1 MQGEAVYEEVING
14 FFFREQTPVRRLR
27 FLVLGLPDVGLVGAI
42 TAMHLVK
49 SLGMEEAVHI
59 DSYTLLPPVAV
70 VRKGS
75 PLSPI
80 RIYMKGDLGVMV
92 TDVPIAPP
100 AVTPLSTAVVEYA
113 RSRGVELVISVT
125 GLGNPARID
134 MDKPNV
140 YWIASTR
147 EATLEAGKLAG
158 AKAADGGILVGPYA
172 IIAKES
178 ARKRVNNI
186 IILVDS
192 FIDLPDP
199 EAASEA
205 VKAISKL
212 TGVEVPVDELLK
224 QAEDI
229 KLKMRELMRET
240 KNVLSSMGKS
250 MEYRTPLL
258 YT

>member
-1 MQGEAVYEEVING
+1 MQEAAYEEVING
-14 FFFREQTPVRRLR
+14 FLFREMVSVKKLR
-27 FLVLGLPDVGLVGAI
+27 YLVLGLPDVGLVGAI

-49 SLGMEEAVHI
+49 TMGMDESVYI
-59 DSYTLLPPVAV
+59 DSYTMLPPVAV
-70 VRKGS
+70 IRKGS

-80 RIYMKGDLGVMV
+80 RIYVKGELGVMV

-100 AVTPLSTAVVEYA
+100 AVAPLATALVEYA
-113 RSRGVELVISVT
+113 RSRGVELLISVT
-125 GLGNPARID
+125 GLGNPSRID
-134 MDKPNV
+134 MEKPGT

-147 EATLEAGKLAG
+147 DATLEAGRLPH
-158 AKAADGGILVGPYA
+158 AKPADGGILVGPYA
-172 IIAKES
+172 IIVKES
-178 ARKRVNNI
+178 ARKRVNNLV
-186 IILVDS
+186 ILVDS

-205 VKAISKL
+205 VKAISRL
-212 TGVEVPVDELLK
+212 TGIDVPVDDLLK

-229 KLKMRELMRET
+229 KLRMREFMRET

>member
-1 MQGEAVYEEVING
+1 MQGDGAFEEVING
-14 FFFREQTPVRRLR
+14 FLFREVSPVRKLR
-27 FLVLGLPDVGLVGAI
+27 YLVLGLPDVGLVGAI
-42 TAMHLVK
+42 TAMHLVR
-49 SLGMEEAVHI
+49 SLGMDDAVHV

-70 VRKGS
+70 IRKGS

-80 RIYMKGDLGVMV
+80 RIYVKGELGVMV

-100 AVTPLSTAVVEYA
+100 AVTPLATAIVEFA
-113 RSRGVELVISVT
+113 RSRGVELLISVT

-134 MDKPNV
+134 MEKPGV

-147 EATLEAGKLAG
+147 EATLEAGRLPE

-172 IIAKES
+172 IIVKEA
-178 ARKRVNNI
+178 ARKRVNNLV
-186 IILVDS
+186 ILVDS

-212 TGVEVPVDELLK
+212 AGVEVPVDELLK

-229 KLKMRELMRET
+229 KLRMRELMRET